1 MKMIQ
6 DRAVLTVSQKN
17 GSWMVELEGEIFG
30 VSPEKAVA
38 RAAANRRAR
47 DIMDG
52 GRPCLVQVSGETG
65 FFNGVS

>member
-6 DRAVLTVSQKN
+6 DRAVLTVTQKD
-17 GSWMVELEGEIFG
+17 GSWMVELDGEVFG
-30 VSPEKAVA
+30 VSPEKAIA

-47 DIMDG
+47 DMMDA

-65 FFNGVS
+65 FFKAAL